1 MLWMR
6 WALCKEFF
14 PDGPP
19 EGSDRRYRATFWV
32 ASARRAPVP
41 SESDLVRISAT
52 SAGLGA
58 YGRVAF
64 LYQKVAW
71 CAQYP
76 YPWGFLKP
84 PARDRRDASAGAIGP
99 QQRLGACTFERRSAV
114 SFF

>member
-19 EGSDRRYRATFWV
+19 EGSDGRYKATFWV

-64 LYQKVAW
+64 LYQKVA
-71 CAQYP
+71 
-76 YPWGFLKP
+76 L
-84 PARDRRDASAGAIGP
+84 
-99 QQRLGACTFERRSAV
+99 
-114 SFF
+114 

>member
-1 MLWMR
+1 MR

-19 EGSDRRYRATFWV
+19 EGSDRRYTCSATFWV

-64 LYQKVAW
+64 LYQKVA
-71 CAQYP
+71 
-76 YPWGFLKP
+76 L
-84 PARDRRDASAGAIGP
+84 
-99 QQRLGACTFERRSAV
+99 
-114 SFF
+114 

>member
-1 MLWMR
+1 MR
-6 WALCKEFF
+6 WALRKEFF

-52 SAGLGA
+52 SARLGA

-64 LYQKVAW
+64 LYQKVA
-71 CAQYP
+71 
-76 YPWGFLKP
+76 L
-84 PARDRRDASAGAIGP
+84 
-99 QQRLGACTFERRSAV
+99 
-114 SFF
+114 